1 MNELTQLII
10 HRHFVN
16 LGSTGGKRNTAAQQ
30 AARKLN
36 AAKGAAA
43 RRKKASE
50 NEPQPGAK
58 TS

>member
-1 MNELTQLII
+1 MNEITQLII

-30 AARKLN
+30 AARKVN

-43 RRKKASE
+43 RRKNK
-50 NEPQPGAK
+50 K
-58 TS
+58 